1 MKKQIIKKTLILQR
15 KFSFAIKILTKISL
29 KEEKHIAKR
38 LKDVYTNIINIY
50 IVIHRY
56 NYGCTR

>member
-1 MKKQIIKKTLILQR
+1 M
-15 KFSFAIKILTKISL
+15 LTKISL

-38 LKDVYTNIINIY
+38 LKDVYSNIINIY